1 MKKFLTMAVFAF
13 VVAMVATT
21 SVSANTTI
29 HFMKQLFRT
38 DKQDI
43 CHMRLLAII
52 LFIL

>member
-29 HFMKQLFRT
+29 HFYEATIPHGQTGYLPYYGELK
-38 DKQDI
+38 
-43 CHMRLLAII
+43 
-52 LFIL
+52 